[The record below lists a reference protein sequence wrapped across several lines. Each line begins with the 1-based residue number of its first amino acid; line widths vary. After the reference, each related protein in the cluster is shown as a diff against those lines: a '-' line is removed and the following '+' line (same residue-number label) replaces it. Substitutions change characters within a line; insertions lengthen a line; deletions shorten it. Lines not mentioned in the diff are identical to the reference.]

1 MKKETRLVF
10 VIGFSL
16 FAMFF
21 GAGNLIFPTY
31 LGYNS
36 GTYWP
41 IAFTLYMIADG
52 LLAMVSLYCV
62 FCMGGITEFVKP
74 LGKIL
79 GTIVLVCIALCIGPL
94 VAIPRTGAIT
104 YNLGVSNFGVNNLIL
119 TTAVFFV
126 LTYLICIKSEKIVD
140 FIGRYL
146 TPTLLAFL
154 IIMVIT
160 GIISPVGEIQAGQN
174 LQGVMYESFINGFQ
188 TLDGLGAGLFNAVI
202 VNALIFYKIKK
213 DREKSMILKASI
225 VAFVCLAVV
234 YGGLCYLGASSKLN
248 IADAKNGTVILLN
261 FTNLLFGRS
270 GILMLSVI
278 VMLACLTTSTA
289 LAGGVAEYFSELIP
303 SISYKIWLAIICF
316 VSFIFSCLGVD
327 MIIEIAIPLLFTLYP
342 PVIIL
347 ILTSVLRNRINCN
360 NAIRYSAILSI
371 IIGCMTVLNDKF
383 QIFGFIKLLPL
394 STLGF
399 GYLIPAII
407 LFVIIALFEK
417 NMGEHIDTPKV
428 LNTRIVLH
436 DEEVK
441 MLYYISEELDEP
453 KSEVIR
459 KSIETLYNKLKENKQ
474 PNMKL

>member
-31 LGYNS
+31 LGYSS

-41 IAFTLYMIADG
+41 VAFILYMIADG
-52 LLAMVSLYCV
+52 LLAMISLYCV
-62 FCMGGITEFVKP
+62 FCMGGITEFVRP
-74 LGKIL
+74 LGKYL
-79 GTIVLVCIALCIGPL
+79 GTVILVCISLCIGPL

-104 YNLGVSNFGVNNLIL
+104 YNLGVANFGFNNLVV
-119 TTAVFFV
+119 TTAIFFI

-160 GIISPVGEIQAGQN
+160 GIISPVGEIQPGEN

-213 DREKSMILKASI
+213 EREKKMIFKSSI
-225 VAFVCLAVV
+225 VAFICLSVV

-248 IADAKNGTVILLN
+248 IDGAKNGTVILLN

-278 VMLACLTTSTA
+278 VILACLTTSTA

-316 VSFIFSCLGVD
+316 VSFIFSCFGVD
-327 MIIEIAIPLLFTLYP
+327 TIIEIAIPLLFTLYP

-347 ILTSVLRNRINCN
+347 ILTSVLRNKINCN

-371 IIGCMTVLNDKF
+371 IIGFMTVLSDKF
-383 QIFGFIKLLPL
+383 GMFQFVKVLPL
-394 STLGF
+394 SSLGF
-399 GYLIPAII
+399 AYLIPAAI
-407 LFVIIALFEK
+407 LFTIVALFEK
-417 NMGEHIDTPKV
+417 NMGSNIDTPKI
-428 LNTRIVLH
+428 LNTRITLH
-436 DEEVK
+436 DEDVK
-441 MLYYISEELDEP
+441 MLYYISEKLDEP
-453 KSEVIR
+453 KSEAIR
-459 KSIETLYNKLKENKQ
+459 KSIKALYSQLKDE
-474 PNMKL
+474 

>member
-31 LGYNS
+31 LGYSS

-41 IAFTLYMIADG
+41 VAFILYMIADG
-52 LLAMVSLYCV
+52 LLAMISLYCV

-74 LGKIL
+74 LGKYL
-79 GTIVLVCIALCIGPL
+79 GTVILVCISLCIGPL

-104 YNLGVSNFGVNNLIL
+104 YNLGVANFGFNNLVV
-119 TTAVFFV
+119 TTAIFFT
-126 LTYLICIKSEKIVD
+126 LTYFICIKSEKIVD

-160 GIISPVGEIQAGQN
+160 GIISPVGEIQPGEN

-213 DREKSMILKASI
+213 EREKKMIFKSSI
-225 VAFVCLAVV
+225 VAFICLSVV

-248 IADAKNGTVILLN
+248 IEGAKNGTVILLN

-278 VMLACLTTSTA
+278 VILACLTTSTA

-303 SISYKIWLAIICF
+303 SISYRIWLAIICF
-316 VSFIFSCLGVD
+316 VSFIFSCFGVD
-327 MIIEIAIPLLFTLYP
+327 TIIEIAIPLLFTLYP

-347 ILTSVLRNRINCN
+347 ILTSVLRNKINCN

-371 IIGCMTVLNDKF
+371 IIGFMTVLSGKF
-383 QIFGFIKLLPL
+383 GIFKFIKLLPL
-394 STLGF
+394 GSLGF
-399 GYLIPAII
+399 AYLIPAAI
-407 LFVIIALFEK
+407 LFTVIALFEK
-417 NMGEHIDTPKV
+417 NIGSNIDTPKI
-428 LNTRIVLH
+428 LNTRITLH
-436 DEEVK
+436 DEDVK
-441 MLYYISEELDEP
+441 MLYYISEKLDEP
-453 KSEVIR
+453 KSEAIR
-459 KSIETLYNKLKENKQ
+459 KSIKALYSQLKDE
-474 PNMKL
+474 

>member
-31 LGYNS
+31 LGYSS

-41 IAFTLYMIADG
+41 VAFILYMIADG
-52 LLAMVSLYCV
+52 LLAMISLYCV
-62 FCMGGITEFVKP
+62 FCMGGITEFVRP
-74 LGKIL
+74 LGKYL
-79 GTIVLVCIALCIGPL
+79 GTVILVCISLCIGPL

-104 YNLGVSNFGVNNLIL
+104 YNLGVANFGFNNLVV
-119 TTAVFFV
+119 TTAIFFI

-160 GIISPVGEIQAGQN
+160 GIISPVGEIQPGEN

-213 DREKSMILKASI
+213 EREKKMIFKSSI
-225 VAFVCLAVV
+225 VAFICLSVV

-248 IADAKNGTVILLN
+248 IDGAKNGTVILLN

-278 VMLACLTTSTA
+278 VILACLTTSTA

-316 VSFIFSCLGVD
+316 VSFIFSCFGVD
-327 MIIEIAIPLLFTLYP
+327 TIIEIAIPLLFTLYP

-347 ILTSVLRNRINCN
+347 ILTSVLRNKINCN

-371 IIGCMTVLNDKF
+371 IIGFMTVLSDKF
-383 QIFGFIKLLPL
+383 GMFQFVKVLPL
-394 STLGF
+394 SSLGF
-399 GYLIPAII
+399 AYLIPAAI
-407 LFVIIALFEK
+407 LFTIIALFEK
-417 NMGEHIDTPKV
+417 NMGSNIDTPKI
-428 LNTRIVLH
+428 LNTRITLH
-436 DEEVK
+436 DEDVK
-441 MLYYISEELDEP
+441 MLYYISEKLDEP
-453 KSEVIR
+453 KSEAIR
-459 KSIETLYNKLKENKQ
+459 KSIKALYSQLKDE
-474 PNMKL
+474 